1 MILIFTAM
9 KENVYETPQMVEL
22 LLTTE
27 QAVLAASLPDIE
39 DGGEL

>member
-1 MILIFTAM
+1 M
-9 KENVYETPQMVEL
+9 KEKNYETPQMTEL

-39 DGGEL
+39 DGGEH